1 MRTSFA
7 TVAAVLHQSDLLPD
21 HRQHRRVRNQSDVH
35 ALHGQVGILDGAGAF
50 GLIEIVLKKLFQFMY
65 FVPTLLTMFVLTL
78 LAQAAFVRG
87 ANKR

>member
-7 TVAAVLHQSDLLPD
+7 TISVVLHQSDLLPD

-50 GLIEIVLKKLFQFMY
+50 NLMKIVLRNFSNFLWKD
-65 FVPTLLTMFVLTL
+65 
-78 LAQAAFVRG
+78 RG
-87 ANKR
+87 FAIWTKVQWLRDVAPIYVQT